1 MNGRQT
7 GAVRRYRDIISLRQT
22 GCRSGC
28 IRPDRESYRQI
39 AGESKGGALL
49 FSTITAGT
57 VCGINSYLVQV
68 EVDISKGLP
77 CFQMVGLL
85 SSEVRE
91 ARERVR
97 VALKNAGSA
106 CRLCASMSICRR
118 RMCAKRGRCS
128 TCRWRWGFLCRWG
141 ILSGR
146 RQWERCCLAN
156 WG

>member
-1 MNGRQT
+1 M
-7 GAVRRYRDIISLRQT
+7 
-22 GCRSGC
+22 
-28 IRPDRESYRQI
+28 
-39 AGESKGGALL
+39 

-97 VALKNAGSA
+97 VALKNAGISLPPVCINVNLSPA
-106 CRLCASMSICRR
+106 DVRKEGTMFDLPVAV
-118 RMCAKRGRCS
+118 
-128 TCRWRWGFLCRWG
+128 G
-141 ILSGR
+141 ILMSLGHLKR
-146 RQWERCCLAN
+146 EAAV
-156 WG
+156 